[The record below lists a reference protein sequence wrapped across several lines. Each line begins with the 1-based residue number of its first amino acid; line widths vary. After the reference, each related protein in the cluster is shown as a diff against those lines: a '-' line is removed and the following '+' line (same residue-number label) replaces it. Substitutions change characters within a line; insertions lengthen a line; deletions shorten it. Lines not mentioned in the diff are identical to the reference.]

1 MQRKKGV
8 HREYKKMGYREWS
21 EGAKM
26 LLKRR
31 LWRGKKRDRKAVKN
45 IKRGKRPPCVKKGI
59 KVIVKQNL

>member
-31 LWRGKKRDRKAVKN
+31 LWRGKKRDRRAVKN
-45 IKRGKRPPCVKKGI
+45 I
-59 KVIVKQNL
+59 